1 MTDVGMSPVDWVA
14 ALFLLGGAFFLVVSS
29 VGLLRLP
36 DFYSRSH
43 AVGKS
48 ETLGSL
54 LLLSGLVIYNGFA
67 LESAKLLLIV
77 VFIAATNPSGIHV
90 LTRAALRKGLVPWI
104 HPDDRAEAERLAG
117 RHTAEAQAEALALS
131 QAEARRPEEAVF
143 SVPPGSLRGD
153 VDPSGP
159 STSDEGERR

>member
-1 MTDVGMSPVDWVA
+1 MSGLAMTPADWVA
-14 ALFLLGGAFFLVVSS
+14 ALFMLGGAFFLVVSS
-29 VGLLRLP
+29 VGLIRLP

-77 VFIAATNPSGIHV
+77 VLIAATNPSGIHV

-104 HPDDRAEAERLAG
+104 HPDD
-117 RHTAEAQAEALALS
+117 QAEADRLA
-131 QAEARRPEEAVF
+131 QRHRREARAEYQEAVEAAAEAPAPAGAE
-143 SVPPGSLRGD
+143 PGE
-153 VDPSGP
+153 PSG
-159 STSDEGERR
+159 GGR

>member
-1 MTDVGMSPVDWVA
+1 MNGLAMTPLDWVA
-14 ALFLLGGAFFLVVSS
+14 ALFMLGGAFFLVVSS
-29 VGLLRLP
+29 VGLIRLP

-54 LLLSGLVIYNGFA
+54 LLLSGLVIHNGFA

-77 VFIAATNPSGIHV
+77 VLIAATNPSGIHV

-104 HPDDRAEAERLAG
+104 HPED
-117 RHTAEAQAEALALS
+117 QAEADRLA
-131 QAEARRPEEAVF
+131 QRHRREARAEYHEAVEAAAEAPA
-143 SVPPGSLRGD
+143 
-153 VDPSGP
+153 PSGAQP
-159 STSDEGERR
+159 RGPAGDPR